1 MIDSED
7 ELANRAIGGDMSAL
21 TSLLEQNYGAVRAM
35 LNIDQK
41 WASVLDPDDVLQ
53 VTCLEAFLQIG
64 KFKAE
69 GAGAFLRWLNR
80 IAQNNLCDAVREL
93 STVKRSPPGQR
104 IGAGNHQDS
113 ASDLLANLGM
123 TTTTPSRIAASAEI
137 RNAISAAIAL
147 MPPDYGTAVRLYD
160 LEGKSIG
167 DVAAAMGRS
176 TGAVHMLRTRAH
188 EHLREI
194 LGSDSAFFSHCG

>member
-1 MIDSED
+1 MVDSEA
-7 ELANRAIGGDMSAL
+7 ELVNRAIGGDMSAL
-21 TSLLEQNYGAVRAM
+21 TLLLEQNCGAVRAV
-35 LNIDQK
+35 LHIDPK

-53 VTCLEAFLQIG
+53 VTFLDAFLQIG

-69 GAGAFLRWLNR
+69 GPGAFLGWLNR
-80 IAQNNLCDAVREL
+80 IAQNNLRDALREL
-93 STVKRSPPGQR
+93 SAVKRSPPGQR
-104 IGAGNHQDS
+104 IGAGGQEDS
-113 ASDLLANLGM
+113 ALLLLANLGM
-123 TTTTPSRIAASAEI
+123 TTTTPSRNAASAEVSA
-137 RNAISAAIAL
+137 AINSAIAL
-147 MPPDYGTAVRLYD
+147 MPPDYGTVVRLYD

-194 LGSDSAFFSHCG
+194 LGSDTAFFSQCA